1 MFREKIY
8 INGKYVLVKI
18 LLECCI
24 IISPRAFLSKPVLET
39 QKLFS
44 VQYISPKATH
54 KCSLRPNRPGREQ
67 EEPGKKTQPLSLEG

>member
-1 MFREKIY
+1 MSRYIYTLRIFKTYMLNFRMFREKIY

-44 VQYISPKATH
+44 GMWRDV
-54 KCSLRPNRPGREQ
+54 NR
-67 EEPGKKTQPLSLEG
+67 